1 MLDFEPLSPWQ
12 RLAFCSAL
20 LERML
25 PNYQLFSQAAQFGDS
40 HLLRNQ
46 LDLIWQKLSA
56 ANIKINTEAQLNKL
70 ELHIPDPKD
79 FDFFGVYPAL
89 DTCMALNALL
99 QNLQDNEREYV
110 EQVSQLSLNSV
121 SYYIEELLSQN
132 LSDSASVETAIIEA
146 HPLMQWE
153 IATQQEV
160 YDFLLTAAESKASCQ
175 QLKQLVLSEGLSNLG
190 IEIR

>member
-1 MLDFEPLSPWQ
+1 MLDFEQLSPWQ
-12 RLAFCSAL
+12 RIAFCAAL

-46 LDLIWQKLSA
+46 LNLIWQKLSTA
-56 ANIKINTEAQLNKL
+56 DIKINSEAQLNKL
-70 ELHIPDPKD
+70 ELHIPDPKE

-89 DTCMALNALL
+89 DTCMALTALL

-132 LSDSASVETAIIEA
+132 LSDNTIEITTIED

-153 IATQQEV
+153 LATQQEV
-160 YDFLLTAAESKASCQ
+160 YNFLLTAAENKASCQ

-190 IEIR
+190 IEIS

>member
-1 MLDFEPLSPWQ
+1 MLDFTQLSPWQ
-12 RLAFCSAL
+12 RTAFCAAL

-25 PNYQLFSQAAQFGDS
+25 PNYQLFSQAAQFGENKI
-40 HLLRNQ
+40 LRNQ
-46 LDLIWQKLSA
+46 LDLVWQKLSSA
-56 ANIKINTEAQLNKL
+56 KIKINSEAQLNKL
-70 ELHIPDPKD
+70 ELQIPDPKE

-89 DTCMALNALL
+89 DTCMALTALL
-99 QNLQDNEREYV
+99 QSIQDNEIDYV

-121 SYYIEELLSQN
+121 SYYIEVLLSQN
-132 LSDSASVETAIIEA
+132 LDENFSVEITTIED

-160 YDFLLTAAESKASCQ
+160 YDFLLTAAENKASCQ

-190 IEIR
+190 IEIS